1 MHGVSDMLKYA
12 NLSVQLKPIV
22 LPCVCLCVCVRVSEC
37 VRMFGRRAGVF
48 KEQVCQKKQS
58 VKGSYVKSCQNSFF

>member
-1 MHGVSDMLKYA
+1 M
-12 NLSVQLKPIV
+12 
-22 LPCVCLCVCVRVSEC
+22 SEC

-58 VKGSYVKSCQNSFF
+58 VKGSYVKSCQNSFFFFLSFSIWVIVQYQQCGAKGEPKKT